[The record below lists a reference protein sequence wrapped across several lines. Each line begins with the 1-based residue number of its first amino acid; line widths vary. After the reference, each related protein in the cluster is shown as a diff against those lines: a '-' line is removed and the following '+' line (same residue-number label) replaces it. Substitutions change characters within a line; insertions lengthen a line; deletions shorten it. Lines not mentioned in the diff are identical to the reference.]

1 MNTNLQE
8 VTDKIKSYIENAGDL
23 YSSTQFDVT
32 FNAKKAEKMN
42 MGSVTTIVR
51 VSADK
56 DGNQLET
63 PQDIC
68 VTLYILE
75 KTKGVETV
83 FVNDDTHDIVY
94 TKFGFDEKPEG
105 FDDSK
110 YEFIPIMENT
120 LNHVYS
126 YIDNSVKYIK
136 GFRKEKTYNNNNKGK
151 GKNFKKSQKN

>member
-1 MNTNLQE
+1 MNINLQE

-51 VSADK
+51 VSANK
-56 DGNQLET
+56 DGVELET
-63 PQDIC
+63 PQDVC

-75 KTKGVETV
+75 KSKGVETV

-94 TKFGFDEKPEG
+94 TKFGFMEKPEG
-105 FDDSK
+105 FDESK
-110 YEFIPIMENT
+110 YEFVPIMDNT
-120 LNHVYS
+120 LSHVFS
-126 YIDNSVKYIK
+126 YLDNSVKYIK
-136 GFRKEKTYNNNNKGK
+136 GYPKEKTPGKGN
-151 GKNFKKSQKN
+151 GKNFKKNNKRQ